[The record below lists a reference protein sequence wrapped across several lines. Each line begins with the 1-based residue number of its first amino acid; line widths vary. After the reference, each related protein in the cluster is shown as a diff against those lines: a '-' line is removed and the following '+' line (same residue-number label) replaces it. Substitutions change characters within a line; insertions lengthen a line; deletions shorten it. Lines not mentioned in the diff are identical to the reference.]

1 MNRNLEYKLAVAM
14 LERAIEKLST
24 AKYEYGD
31 EIFKN
36 SEPVHISTD
45 EPEKSIT
52 YNNHLDFNSYN

>member
-1 MNRNLEYKLAVAM
+1 MNKNLDYKLAIAM

-31 EIFKN
+31 EIFQN
-36 SEPVHISTD
+36 SEPVHIATD

-52 YNNHLDFNSYN
+52 YLNHLDNNNY